1 MLKKTPLNAR
11 HLDLGAKLI
20 DFGGFEM
27 PVQYEGIRAE
37 HLAVRNAAGLFDV
50 SHMGEFFVSG
60 PNALD
65 LINLV
70 TINDASVLTPGKA
83 QYSAMC
89 YPSGGVVDDLI
100 VYCLGEEEYLLVVN
114 ASNIQK
120 DWDWISSHNSMGAV
134 LKNRSEEFA
143 LLALQGPNSLDILQK
158 FTNTEIKAIP
168 FYAFELGE
176 VAGQKEVIISA
187 TGYTGEKGFEL
198 YVDTTKA
205 DPVVIWNALI
215 EAGAVP
221 IGLGARD
228 TLRLEMGYALY
239 GNDLSQTISALE
251 GRLGWLT
258 KWSKPAFMGREALL
272 KQKEEGLQQTVV
284 GFEMDEPKK
293 IPRHGYAVLNEEGQE
308 IGSVTSGTLSIMLD
322 KGIGMALVKKT
333 ADYTELPTL
342 GNKIWIGIRDQR
354 APATVVRP
362 PFYKKTDS

>member
-11 HLDLGAKLI
+11 HQDLGAKLI

-60 PNALD
+60 PHALE

-89 YPSGGVVDDLI
+89 YPTGGVVDDLI

-120 DWDWISSHNSMGAV
+120 DWDWISSHNSMGAM
-134 LKNRSEEFA
+134 LENRSEEYA
-143 LLALQGPNSLDILQK
+143 LLALQGPDSINILQK
-158 FTNTEIKAIP
+158 FTTTAIESIP
-168 FYAFELGE
+168 FYAFEMGE

-205 DPVVIWNALI
+205 DPVAIWNALI

-239 GNDLSQTISALE
+239 GNDLSQSISALE

-258 KWSKPAFMGREALL
+258 KWSKPEFIGREALL
-272 KQKEEGLQQTVV
+272 KQKEEGLQQMVV
-284 GFEMDEPKK
+284 GFEMDEQKK
-293 IPRHGYAVLNEEGQE
+293 IPRQGYPVLNEQGQE
-308 IGSVTSGTLSIMLD
+308 IGNVTSGTLSIMLD
-322 KGIGMALVKKT
+322 KGIGMALIRKT
-333 ADYTELPTL
+333 SDNADFATP
-342 GNKIWIGIRDQR
+342 GDKIWIGIRDQR
-354 APATVVRP
+354 VPATVVRP